1 MSFTKYIQSDYY
13 RYSGEKHASLFKL
26 TMKAI
31 FGGVPAFRYCYWFRL
46 AKYGNPIIK
55 PLAIFMHRHYTIKYH
70 IDIKRHSQIGYGL
83 YLSHGMC
90 IVINGRTVIG
100 NNVNISQFVNIGSN
114 SATEH
119 ATIGDNVYIGP
130 LVSVVGN
137 VSIGNN
143 ATIGSGAVVTKD
155 IPENA
160 TAAGVP
166 ARVINYDNP
175 AQFIVNPFQ
184 MP

>member
-1 MSFTKYIQSDYY
+1 MSFKKYIQSDYC
-13 RYSGEKHASLFKL
+13 RYTGVEHASLFKL
-26 TMKAI
+26 TIKAI
-31 FGGVPAFRYCYWFRL
+31 FGSIPAFRYNYWLRL
-46 AKYGNPIIK
+46 AKYGNPVIK

-70 IDIKRHSQIGYGL
+70 IDIKRHTQIGYGL

-90 IVINGRTVIG
+90 IVINGRTIIG

-114 SATEH
+114 NPLEH

-137 VSIGNN
+137 VTIGNN

-166 ARVINYDNP
+166 AHVLNYDNP
-175 AQFIVNPFQ
+175 AQFIAHPAHI
-184 MP
+184 P